1 MLEVLTKNT
10 EERMFGKKKLA
21 MLVAELIGTTILTLV
36 VLSVRSSGIGYSFF
50 VALAAGL
57 AVMALTL
64 AVGATSGAQ
73 FNPALTFGLWTARKI
88 KTLPAIFYIAMQL
101 LGGACAYWLYIYLV
115 KNHLQSTG
123 GHYEARVF
131 LSEAMGT
138 FVFVWGWTAAA
149 AKKFTGLQF
158 AAAAGGAFALGI
170 IVAALASGGIINPAV
185 ALGTRSWGWSTY
197 VLGPV
202 VGGLVA
208 ANVQSMFFSGTEE
221 AESTTAVRASSTTTA
236 TVAKRTTRKK
246 K

>member
-1 MLEVLTKNT
+1 MLSKN
-10 EERMFGKKKLA
+10 KVA
-21 MLVAELIGTTILTLV
+21 MLVAELIGAAILTLV

-73 FNPALTFGLWTARKI
+73 FNPALTFGLWTTRKI
-88 KTLPAIFYIAMQL
+88 KTLPAIFYIAVQL
-101 LGGACAYWLYIYLV
+101 LGGAVAYWLYIYLV
-115 KNHLQSTG
+115 KNHLQGAGSG
-123 GHYEARVF
+123 FQARIFLAEAI
-131 LSEAMGT
+131 GT
-138 FVFVWGWTAAA
+138 FIFVWGWTAAA

-170 IVAALASGGIINPAV
+170 IVASLASGGVINPAI
-185 ALGTRSWGWSTY
+185 ALGTRSWIWGTY

-208 ANVQSMFFSGTEE
+208 ANVQSMLFSGTEVAE
-221 AESTTAVRASSTTTA
+221 ATAAVRVSSVTA
-236 TVAKRTTRKK
+236 TTKVVAKKKPAARKK

>member
-1 MLEVLTKNT
+1 
-10 EERMFGKKKLA
+10 MFGKNKVA
-21 MLVAELIGTTILTLV
+21 MLVAELMGTTILTLV

-50 VALAAGL
+50 VALAAGV
-57 AVMALTL
+57 AIAAMTL
-64 AVGATSGAQ
+64 AVGATSGAH

-88 KTLPAIFYIAMQL
+88 KTLPAIVYIAVQL
-101 LGGACAYWLYIYLV
+101 LGGAVAYWLYAYLV

-131 LSEAMGT
+131 LAEAIGT
-138 FVFVWGWTAAA
+138 FIFVWGWTAAA

-170 IVAALASGGIINPAV
+170 IVASLASGGIINPAV

-208 ANVQSMFFSGTEE
+208 ANVQSMLFSGTEM
-221 AESTTAVRASSTTTA
+221 AESTASAKSSSA
-236 TVAKRTTRKK
+236 TVTVPAKRTTRKK